1 MKINLT
7 QPIPIKPLRS
17 GPLSQQEQVDKAQEV
32 QQAFHDFVGQTFF
45 GQMLKTMRSTLDKP
59 AYFHGGQAEEVFR
72 SQLDQTL
79 ADKMTEA
86 SADQIADPMFRRQF
100 PKEAALLASQQSES
114 AASMADLIQL
124 RRR

>member
-1 MKINLT
+1 MKINPAQLHA
-7 QPIPIKPLRS
+7 IKPLRS
-17 GPLSQQEQVDKAQEV
+17 GPKSHAQQVEGAREV
-32 QQAFHDFVGQTFF
+32 QKAFRDFVGQTFF
-45 GQMLKTMRSTLDKP
+45 GQMLKSMRSTLDKP

-79 ADKMTEA
+79 SEKMTAA

-100 PKEAALLASQQSES
+100 PNQAALLASEQSKS
-114 AASMADLIQL
+114 TSSLADLEQL